1 MELQY
6 KAVEFAGTGNY
17 REIWWVGKVTGS
29 QCLDMRA
36 TRAGANIIA
45 RLR

>member
-6 KAVEFAGTGNY
+6 KAIEFTGTGYN
-17 REIWWVGKVTGS
+17 RKIWWVGKVMGS

-36 TRAGANIIA
+36 TRAGANIMA

>member
-6 KAVEFAGTGNY
+6 KAVEFTGTGYN
-17 REIWWVGKVTGS
+17 REIWWVGKATGF

-36 TRAGANIIA
+36 IRAGANMMA